1 MIPDIEKNH
10 PDMIMPNEKA
20 SLYWYVQSHGKET
33 DWTRTHSQQYAMS
46 SKLNEKDL
54 KAIKDCGKKDEELGM
69 LTPHCVDFAEVKKEK
84 GCLAEL
90 ETLKKELEST

>member
-1 MIPDIEKNH
+1 MIPDIQKNH

-20 SLYWYVQSHGKET
+20 SLYWYVQSHGKQT

-54 KAIKDCGKKDEELGM
+54 KAIKDSGQKDEDLGM
-69 LTPHCVDFAEVKKEK
+69 FTPHCVDFAEVKKEK
-84 GCLAEL
+84 NSLSEL
-90 ETLKKELEST
+90 EALKKELEST